1 MLLRTLSAAL
11 IALLV
16 LSCAGPASDLSLV
29 SRTLRRDVNASTAG
43 AIGDVPSSSAIFWV
57 EGKVRNG
64 GQEVIRNV
72 TIAFRVTDGRSRLV
86 LSAEIPEVKAGET
99 VDFKTPVQGSIVEL
113 RLVEEEPAISVGR

>member
-57 EGKVRNG
+57 EGKVRNS
-64 GQEVIRNV
+64 GQEAIRNV

-99 VDFKTPVQGSIVEL
+99 VDFKTPVQASIVEL
-113 RLVEEEPAISVGR
+113 RLVEEEPAISVGG